1 MIQLSR
7 YLQSKRPQE
16 QRTFLNAGLASA
28 CQNIEKSLKK
38 RTTNVNVDKVKEFIK
53 SKIDAENNL
62 LQAYTGIQLIAKK
75 FESVPRGHYEL
86 SDYQVY
92 LAARLA
98 SSPEQTQA
106 LKLGAGQGKS
116 FICLMLVAHHVQNH

>member
-16 QRTFLNAGLASA
+16 QRCFLSAGLAVA
-28 CQNIEKSLKK
+28 CQNIENSLKK
-38 RTTNVNVDKVKEFIK
+38 RTTDVNVDKINEFIQR
-53 SKIDAENNL
+53 KIDADNSL
-62 LQAYTGIQLIAKK
+62 LQAYTGIKLIAQK
-75 FESVPRGHYEL
+75 FESAPRGHYEL

-92 LAARLA
+92 VTAQLA
-98 SSPEQTQA
+98 SSTEPTQA

-116 FICLMLVAHHVQNH
+116 FICLKLVAYHV